1 MEGRL
6 RLPARH
12 AGELERDAKPGPS
25 GQGSR
30 PGSPPLRGSFGKGSA
45 AAERAFRNCGL
56 EQGPV
61 RGGSRPGIRGK
72 WTRRKGD
79 GGGGRFNARS
89 QRVSNGQGA
98 IPRPFLREAARRAQ
112 RGRAGCARWGGERR
126 QGPGHG
132 SRLQAKGPGR
142 PRGGRL
148 TPAAQRL
155 HGEDAPPAQH
165 GPNPGPDTAPRPWP
179 LQPDGAIPAGVP
191 APLSGARP
199 DLAGRGP
206 RTLPAGMGE
215 GRREGCAGVRA
226 LGEGPRGRGLVP
238 PPRPQCRR
246 GAGPDLPSFG
256 PRAAPHCRPR
266 TWSGEPC
273 PETPSGSW
281 RGVTPPSV
289 SKRGLSSCR
298 RNEPGRG

>member
-12 AGELERDAKPGPS
+12 AGELERDAKPGPC

-61 RGGSRPGIRGK
+61 RGGSKQGIRGK
-72 WTRRKGD
+72 WTRRKWD

-89 QRVSNGQGA
+89 QRVSNGQSA

-112 RGRAGCARWGGERR
+112 RGRAGCAGWGGERR
-126 QGPGHG
+126 QGPGRG

-142 PRGGRL
+142 PQGGRL

-165 GPNPGPDTAPRPWP
+165 GPNPGPDKAPRPWP

-199 DLAGRGP
+199 DLARRGP

-226 LGEGPRGRGLVP
+226 LREGPRGRGLVP
-238 PPRPQCRR
+238 PQPAPPPVPAGRGPRSAVLRAPGGPARPAPDVER
-246 GAGPDLPSFG
+246 GALPGDAVWFVARG
-256 PRAAPHCRPR
+256 HPALGFQA
-266 TWSGEPC
+266 
-273 PETPSGSW
+273 GS
-281 RGVTPPSV
+281 VFLPP
-289 SKRGLSSCR
+289 K
-298 RNEPGRG
+298 